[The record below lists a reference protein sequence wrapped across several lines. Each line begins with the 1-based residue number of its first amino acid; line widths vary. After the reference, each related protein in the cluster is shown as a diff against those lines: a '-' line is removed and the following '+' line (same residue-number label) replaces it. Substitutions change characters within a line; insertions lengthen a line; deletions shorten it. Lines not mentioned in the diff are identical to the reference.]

1 MSIPR
6 ITTSAILGYI
16 IQVST
21 LVILASIG
29 WGVHKTT
36 AEVMEKRLNEHQDTL
51 IHHSNEIRE
60 ADKTN
65 AILLTKLQAIDAAL
79 QEIKQDI
86 KKK

>member
-1 MSIPR
+1 MPTPR
-6 ITTSAILGYI
+6 MTTSTILGYI

-29 WGVHKTT
+29 WGALKTT
-36 AEVMEKRLNEHQDTL
+36 VELIEKRLNEHQDTL
-51 IHHSNEIRE
+51 IHHGNEIRE

-65 AILLTKLQAIDAAL
+65 AILLTKLQAIDTAL
-79 QEIKQDI
+79 QEIKLDI